1 MQGVSQ
7 VAALFSLPSL
17 PGIDRIIVHLALLG
31 DITLG
36 GIDEGGSVLRSLTSF
51 SSVLLARKVC
61 SVKKV
66 DICVQYWYKFGFLS
80 CWEGGDYTFL
90 FLFL

>member
-7 VAALFSLPSL
+7 AAALFSLPSL
-17 PGIDRIIVHLALLG
+17 PGIDRIIVHLALLSVG
-31 DITLG
+31 YITLG
-36 GIDEGGSVLRSLTSF
+36 GTRRWIGTQKFDQFLFCTPS
-51 SSVLLARKVC
+51 KVC